1 MICIAT
7 ALQTYIYK
15 IDLTFGENS
24 KLVGKTNKIFL
35 WLERYL
41 KKLAPC
47 LLCIFKKK
55 KKFHPKVPQL
65 TRIRCAKSSRL
76 FFQNCPIFQYRILS
90 KLYGNIL
97 SYNLLYTNTPT
108 PQKKTKRQDCHLT
121 CKWPKKHITCKNN
134 LISKNVQTILPYMMY
149 TWKFLLIC
157 RNTLQL
163 ARRLFN
169 CQRFTCGT
177 EAINQIKESNYC
189 YSKAIPST
197 NLDEKREMNNSMTH

>member
-1 MICIAT
+1 MPIKPSLESLCHGNVSWKHDNVTSQKHHDCSMICIAT

-41 KKLAPC
+41 KRLAPC
-47 LLCIFKKK
+47 LLCIFKKN
-55 KKFHPKVPQL
+55 FHPKVPQL

-108 PQKKTKRQDCHLT
+108 PQKRQKDKTV
-121 CKWPKKHITCKNN
+121 I
-134 LISKNVQTILPYMMY
+134 
-149 TWKFLLIC
+149 
-157 RNTLQL
+157 
-163 ARRLFN
+163 
-169 CQRFTCGT
+169 
-177 EAINQIKESNYC
+177 
-189 YSKAIPST
+189 
-197 NLDEKREMNNSMTH
+197 